1 MEKTTKEVV
10 EVGKECKGCTVRYMG
25 CQSFCEIG
33 MRDRA
38 ASAARRAARF
48 AAGEAEQ
55 DFRMA
60 TRYRKHG

>member
-1 MEKTTKEVV
+1 MA
-10 EVGKECKGCTVRYMG
+10 KECKSCVDRYPG
-25 CQSFCEIG
+25 CQGSCEIG
-33 MRDRA
+33 IRDRA

-60 TRYRKHG
+60 TRHRRHG